1 MQVGPCEA
9 DSMVC
14 QVRSGA
20 YDRHMRERIEPRVFL
35 AVNRGG
41 GLATRGLAQ
50 PVGAVLAAAAYRLAL
65 HPAVLTL
72 AGMLLGIATSAALVV
87 TADDLSGLAVFERI
101 EFAVA
106 VWIGWLLAAALDC
119 ADGQLAR
126 VARQTSPAGAVLDI
140 LCDVLSQAM
149 FVAAL
154 AAVASVFHPG
164 VPAAAYA
171 FAGGIWMMVLV
182 TAQLD
187 KDGAD
192 VSLLPAESLPLSVLK
207 APRDLIAQI
216 TAAAVAIAVWPAGM
230 LWLIGGLTAVNSIYL
245 FALIARATLRSSSGH
260 ESRRQ
265 LAGAEVQQP
274 QTADQR

>member
-1 MQVGPCEA
+1 
-9 DSMVC
+9 
-14 QVRSGA
+14 
-20 YDRHMRERIEPRVFL
+20 
-35 AVNRGG
+35 
-41 GLATRGLAQ
+41 
-50 PVGAVLAAAAYRLAL
+50 
-65 HPAVLTL
+65 
-72 AGMLLGIATSAALVV
+72 
-87 TADDLSGLAVFERI
+87 
-101 EFAVA
+101 

-126 VARQTSPAGAVLDI
+126 VARQTSPPGAVLDI

-154 AAVASVFHPG
+154 AAVASVSQPG
-164 VPAAAYA
+164 VPAAVYA

-207 APRDLIAQI
+207 APRDLITQI
-216 TAAAVAIAVWPAGM
+216 TAAAVAIAVWPDGM

-245 FALIARATLRSSSGH
+245 IALIARATLRSTSGH
-260 ESRRQ
+260 ESRPQ
-265 LAGAEVQQP
+265 PTGAEVQKP
-274 QTADQR
+274 QIADLH